1 MPTTYLCENIFPFM
15 CEIKSRKRNLIT
27 GIDPLITDEGAIKKD
42 IIPRFGMLVYI
53 MKTTK
58 KSLKI
63 IF

>member
-1 MPTTYLCENIFPFM
+1 M